1 MGYLRHHNS
10 ARSFAYLLG
19 LLFCCAACAPSAD
32 EPAESAT
39 EAQVEDP
46 LAVTAPSGVPVA
58 MTGLWQRSAG
68 TLSATLL
75 TDYALAESQKTN
87 VFDDPNVEC
96 RGYSIPRSSSSGFG
110 VTRIDVGDDHIMI
123 RYEANAGTR
132 KVFLDSATPSENS
145 GINGV
150 STGSFS
156 RGAVSVI
163 SRDFGAEGENAFI
176 GGRIKGAG
184 PVYPMGEEFTLYER
198 YRMIDANTLDF
209 VMIMQDPKI
218 LQIPRV
224 IHARWTRLP
233 DSTPFLQEKCVLAED
248 EFYKDED
255 ND

>member
-1 MGYLRHHNS
+1 MRYLPHNNF
-10 ARSFAYLLG
+10 ARLIACLLAS
-19 LLFCCAACAPSAD
+19 LLCCVACAPSAD
-32 EPAESAT
+32 APAEAAP

-46 LAVTAPSGVPVA
+46 LAATAPSGVPLA

-68 TLSATLL
+68 TLSPTLL
-75 TDYALAESQKTN
+75 TDYAMVESQKTN

-132 KVFLDSATPSENS
+132 KVFLDSVTPSENS
-145 GINGV
+145 GVNGV
-150 STGSFS
+150 SSGSFS

-163 SRDFGAEGENAFI
+163 SSDFGAEGENAFI

-184 PVYPMGEEFTLYER
+184 PVYPMGAEFALYER

-248 EFYKDED
+248 EYFKDEK